1 MEKNIFNNYKGLEK
15 VFVVVVDDDEF
26 EYVKFFSYEIIF
38 NEVSKVILYKVFEVK
53 EKIVLFRFLKDY
65 IVYFNF
71 FMFYIDNRSKKI
83 KEEKEKVVKIL

>member
-1 MEKNIFNNYKGLEK
+1 MENNIFNNYKGFEK

-38 NEVSKVILYKVFEVK
+38 NEISKVLLYKVFEVK